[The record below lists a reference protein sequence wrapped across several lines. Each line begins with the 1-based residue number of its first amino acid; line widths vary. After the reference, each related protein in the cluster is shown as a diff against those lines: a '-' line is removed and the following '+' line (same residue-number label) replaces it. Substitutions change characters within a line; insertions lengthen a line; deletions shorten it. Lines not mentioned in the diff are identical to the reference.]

1 MIMKTSE
8 IKVGVLEKDVLNVH
22 RNTLPNQPYLSFPI
36 SKLSIFV
43 FMLPVLQIKFLI
55 W

>member
-1 MIMKTSE
+1 MTMKTSE
-8 IKVGVLEKDVLNVH
+8 IKVGVLEKDILNVH
-22 RNTLPNQPYLSFPI
+22 RNALPNQPYLLFPI

-43 FMLPVLQIKFLI
+43 FMSPVLQIKFLI